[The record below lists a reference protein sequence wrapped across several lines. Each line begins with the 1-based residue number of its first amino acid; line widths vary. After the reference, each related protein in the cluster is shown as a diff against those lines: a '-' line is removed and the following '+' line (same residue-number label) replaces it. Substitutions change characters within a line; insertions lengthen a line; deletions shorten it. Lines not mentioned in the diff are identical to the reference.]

1 MALGARGSAQGHNPT
16 ATQEVAKASE
26 ADVILQLDIK
36 LTSLFHV
43 RVAPQTPLM
52 TKLGLLR
59 QCDVISFAL
68 QSALATT
75 LQRWGARGGEEHG
88 S

>member
-1 MALGARGSAQGHNPT
+1 MALGARESAQGHNPT

-43 RVAPQTPLM
+43 RVAPQPPYDKVGVAPPMRHDILCIAIRIGNNIA
-52 TKLGLLR
+52 K
-59 QCDVISFAL
+59 V
-68 QSALATT
+68 
-75 LQRWGARGGEEHG
+75 GARGEEHG